1 MLRSPGGSTRVKH
14 LTKMSI
20 AGAAA
25 LIVLN
30 MSRPSPAAAPEWPI
44 AAVRD
49 DGVLSVMTFNVKGL
63 PFPLAHGRAEALSE
77 IAERLR
83 KLRRSGRQPDV
94 IVLQEAFIPEAKEIA
109 RRAGYAHVAIGSGID
124 DPVAGSRDKADDF
137 AHEASWLRGETV
149 GRWIDSGLVILSD
162 HPIVKT
168 RRMAFP
174 EGMCAGFDCLAA
186 KGVLVAWIAVP
197 GRGRPVAIADTH
209 LNSRKASG
217 VAIKR
222 ANTAFAR
229 QASAAR
235 AFIRANVDE
244 GTDLIFGGDFNI
256 GKDEARIAA
265 VRGLVA
271 RGREATESVDCA
283 ACSPDL
289 QADLAAIRDRGKDK
303 LYYRSGAGR
312 AMRLRDLEVP
322 FGTRN
327 GADTLSDHMG
337 YVARYTF
344 S

>member
-1 MLRSPGGSTRVKH
+1 MKH

-30 MSRPSPAAAPEWPI
+30 MSRPSPAAAPEWP
-44 AAVRD
+44 AAAPTRD
-49 DGVLSVMTFNVKGL
+49 DGTLSVMTFNIKGL
-63 PFPLAHGRAEALSE
+63 PFPLAHGRAEALAE
-77 IAERLR
+77 IASRLR
-83 KLRRSGRQPDV
+83 KLRRTGRQPDV
-94 IVLQEAFIPEAKEIA
+94 ILLQEAFIPEAKEIA

-124 DPVAGSRDKADDF
+124 DPVAKPGDKADSF
-137 AHEASWLRGETV
+137 VHEASWLHGEAV

-174 EGMCAGFDCLAA
+174 EAMCAGFDCLAA

-197 GRGRPVAIADTH
+197 GRGRPVAVADTH

-217 VAIKR
+217 VAIAR

-235 AFIRANVDE
+235 AFIRANVDA

-256 GKDEARIAA
+256 GKDKARIEA
-265 VRGLVA
+265 VRGLVSG
-271 RGREATESVDCA
+271 GREATESVDCA
-283 ACSPDL
+283 ACSPAL
-289 QADLAAIRDRGKDK
+289 QADLAAIRERGKDK

-322 FGTRN
+322 FGTQN